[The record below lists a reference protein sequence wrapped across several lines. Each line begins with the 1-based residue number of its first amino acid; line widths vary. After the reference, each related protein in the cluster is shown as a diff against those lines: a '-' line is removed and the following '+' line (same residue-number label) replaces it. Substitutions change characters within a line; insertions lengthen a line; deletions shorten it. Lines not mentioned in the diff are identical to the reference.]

1 MEFGRFLRI
10 SIQIA
15 VAKVQQPGLVHNRI
29 GPWSSAYSA
38 SRIASRSKQSASW
51 PREILRRNIRNETA
65 GQAVRDG
72 KAHSR
77 LVLG

>member
-29 GPWSSAYSA
+29 GP
-38 SRIASRSKQSASW
+38 
-51 PREILRRNIRNETA
+51 
-65 GQAVRDG
+65 
-72 KAHSR
+72 
-77 LVLG
+77 